1 LEFYG
6 KTDLGRK
13 RTENED
19 TFYVTENDLKLFIV
33 ADGMGGYAGGKMA
46 SNIAKD
52 AVVNYI
58 NNNINKISNEKEE
71 ISDLLKKAIE
81 YANFLVQEKAE
92 ELKDFKNMGTT
103 IAVVLI
109 YNNRVFIGHVGDSR
123 IYRIRK
129 NIIRQLTK
137 DHSFVEKLVMEGTIT
152 RKESYNHPKKNVL
165 IKAIG
170 AGEFVEPD
178 VKTKGL
184 LKDDILLLCTDGVT
198 NMLKDEEIF
207 KIVCENIHDL
217 QKVCDIII
225 DKANEAGGYDNSTI
239 VIIKN

>member
-1 LEFYG
+1 
-6 KTDLGRK
+6 
-13 RTENED
+13 
-19 TFYVTENDLKLFIV
+19 
-33 ADGMGGYAGGKMA
+33 MA
-46 SNIAKD
+46 SNLAKD

-58 NNNINKISNEKEE
+58 TNNLYELSGEKEE
-71 ISDLLKKAIE
+71 ILDLLKKSIE
-81 YANFLVQEKAE
+81 YANFVVQEKAE
-92 ELKDFKNMGTT
+92 ELKDFRNMGTT

-152 RKESYNHPKKNVL
+152 RQESYNHPKKNVL
-165 IKAIG
+165 TKAIG
-170 AGEFVEPD
+170 AGNLVEPD
-178 VKTKGL
+178 VKIKGL

-198 NMLKDEEIF
+198 NMLKDDEIF
-207 KIVCENIHDL
+207 KIVCENVHDL
-217 QKVCDIII
+217 EKVCNIII
-225 DKANEAGGYDNSTI
+225 DKANEVGGYDNSTI